1 MLRRG
6 LAAEFPFATRAVDQ
20 LNAAV
25 RSLHVSREAPLW
37 AAVSAFGA
45 SWSVSELGQVLATGL
60 RVAGLRDSASWLSG
74 GLTILGYGL
83 AIAIALRAGGR
94 RGLAWYFAIVV
105 VRIGLQIAM
114 ALPGFLTFCERTGV
128 DCSPMRL
135 AVPYVYVAAGLVVS
149 AVAIPLIRSGPAGP
163 NVFLSGAGAFGL
175 LAGLTG
181 LVFFFV
187 RPQDLFAV
195 SAMALALNG
204 AAAFVAGILLRF
216 RSPRPAPAA
225 LVAGA
230 IVLTWLAVSGPFVV
244 FTLRDGAG
252 SQPASLY
259 VSGLTEALA
268 LGLGWFAAAAYQR
281 ARPTVAA

>member
-6 LAAEFPFATRAVDQ
+6 LAAEFPFATRAFDQ
-20 LNAAV
+20 LNASV

-45 SWSVSELGQVLATGL
+45 SWAVSEIGQVLATGL
-60 RVAGLRDSASWLSG
+60 RLAGLRDSASWLSG

-94 RGLAWYFAIVV
+94 RGLAWYFAILM

-128 DCSPMRL
+128 DCSPLRL

-149 AVAIPLIRSGPAGP
+149 AVAIPLIHSGPAGP
-163 NVFLSGAGAFGL
+163 NVFL
-175 LAGLTG
+175 AGLTG
-181 LVFFFV
+181 FVFFFV

-195 SAMALALNG
+195 SAMDLALNG
-204 AAAFVAGILLRF
+204 GAAFVAGILLRF

-225 LVAGA
+225 LVAGT
-230 IVLTWLAVSGPFVV
+230 IVLTWLAVYGSFV
-244 FTLRDGAG
+244 FSTLRDGAG
-252 SQPASLY
+252 SQPVSLY

-268 LGLGWFAAAAYQR
+268 LGIGWFVAAAYQR